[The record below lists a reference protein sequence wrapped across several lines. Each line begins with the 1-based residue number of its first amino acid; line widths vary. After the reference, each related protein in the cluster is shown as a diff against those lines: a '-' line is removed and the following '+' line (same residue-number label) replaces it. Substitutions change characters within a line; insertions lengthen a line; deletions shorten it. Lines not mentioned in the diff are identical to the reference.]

1 MGNQFPISK
10 GVELVQCL
18 WLLLLKVCSYFHKI
32 EEDNF
37 VAQWRTVNQNW
48 ELHSEIVEENKVF
61 YIIMLIRRWLV
72 DFWFKQKMWADF
84 CHFWPTNC
92 VEFFCKLCI
101 KIRKYILIC
110 LNQNQVSYH
119 RIHKSYSSPYGSPKW
134 FWTNCTFTSI
144 TPKIS
149 FSGIVLVFWH

>member
-1 MGNQFPISK
+1 MIKDIGNQFPISK
-10 GVELVQCL
+10 SVELVQCL

-61 YIIMLIRRWLV
+61 YKIMLIRRWLV
-72 DFWFKQKMWADF
+72 DFWFKHKMWADF

-101 KIRKYILIC
+101 KIRKYTIIFWIKIKYSIIEFINLILV
-110 LNQNQVSYH
+110 LMEVQNDFG
-119 RIHKSYSSPYGSPKW
+119 P
-134 FWTNCTFTSI
+134 
-144 TPKIS
+144 
-149 FSGIVLVFWH
+149 IVLLLLTSYAR